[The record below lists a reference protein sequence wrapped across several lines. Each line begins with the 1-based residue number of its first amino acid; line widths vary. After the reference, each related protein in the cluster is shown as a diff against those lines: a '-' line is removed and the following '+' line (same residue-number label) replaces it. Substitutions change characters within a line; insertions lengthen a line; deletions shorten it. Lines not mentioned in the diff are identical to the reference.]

1 MATQTKSSSRSKS
14 APAKKSAAK
23 SSQRTNGQS
32 SQKSKGNATPKAGG
46 QSSSQLEKFF
56 VDALKDIYWA
66 EKALTKALP
75 KMKKAA
81 TTEELK
87 TAIDEHT
94 AQTME
99 QVARLEEVFEMMGKK
114 AQAKKCEA
122 MEGLIKEG
130 ESVVEETEA
139 GSMTRDVG
147 IIISAQK
154 VEHYEIAAY
163 GGLAQLARVMD
174 REDVAEILETTLEEE
189 KETDALLTGIAE
201 GGINW
206 GAEEEDEDEE
216 EEEEEDD
223 DDEA

>member
-1 MATQTKSSSRSKS
+1 MATQTKSRSKS
-14 APAKKSAAK
+14 TPAKRSAGR
-23 SSQRTNGQS
+23 STQGSNGQS
-32 SQKSKGNATPKAGG
+32 TKKSG
-46 QSSSQLEKFF
+46 QHTSGQSSQLEKFF
-56 VDALKDIYWA
+56 IDSLKDIYWA

-87 TAIDEHT
+87 SAIDEHT
-94 AQTME
+94 AQTAE
-99 QVARLEEVFEMMGKK
+99 QVSRLEEVFEMMGKK

-130 ESVVEETEA
+130 ESVVEETED

-163 GGLAQLARVMD
+163 GGLAQLARVMQ

-189 KETDALLTGIAE
+189 KETDALLTEIAE

-206 GAEEEDEDEE
+206 QAEEEDEDEE
-216 EEEEEDD
+216 
-223 DDEA
+223 